1 LSAKAHQPTGIHT
14 KGRSE
19 LTRDEEE
26 AGLELLEEHHSLAH
40 EAPSEQDQHRP
51 GGDGGPAQTNVRF
64 GSNLHTNEHE
74 HHEGCQLQGGD
85 GAPEFGRLRLAGAGN
100 AGLDIV
106 GRVELGLRGGDEL
119 PGLGEGATVL
129 GLDGPQPPA
138 VVRVR
143 PRRPLDSLRQLRR
156 RRHWIGAVRGAA
168 SARGLGAAAG
178 EEWRRGFGR
187 VIYMCAAAWRWKP

>member
-1 LSAKAHQPTGIHT
+1 MSCLRNTTLLPMKRPASRISTVPGVMVDLHKRRPDSDQISAQMNTNT
-14 KGRSE
+14 
-19 LTRDEEE
+19 
-26 AGLELLEEHHSLAH
+26 
-40 EAPSEQDQHRP
+40 APAAACR
-51 GGDGGPAQTNVRF
+51 
-64 GSNLHTNEHE
+64 
-74 HHEGCQLQGGD
+74 GD

-106 GRVELGLRGGDEL
+106 GRVELGLRGGGEL
-119 PGLGEGATVL
+119 PGLGEGAAVL

-143 PRRPLDSLRQLRR
+143 PGRPLDSLRQLRR

-178 EEWRRGFGR
+178 EEWSRGFGR
-187 VIYMCAAAWRWKP
+187 RIYMCAAAWRWKP